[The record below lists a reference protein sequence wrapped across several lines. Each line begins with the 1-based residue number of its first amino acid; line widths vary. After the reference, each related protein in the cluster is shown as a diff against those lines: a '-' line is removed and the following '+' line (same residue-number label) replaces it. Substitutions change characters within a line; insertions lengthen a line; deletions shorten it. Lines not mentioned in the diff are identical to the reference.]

1 MIPAAFDYKAP
12 TSVDEAL
19 QLLAEGG
26 DDAKIIAGGQS
37 LLPVMKL
44 RLAAPELLIDLAKI
58 DSLKGIRD
66 DGDAIVIGAM
76 TPHFEVVGDPLV
88 AEHASLIA
96 RCVET
101 VADPQVR
108 HRGTIGG
115 ACAHADP
122 ASDIPAPMVALD
134 AEFVIAGPGGQRRVA
149 AADFF
154 QDLFTTALGED
165 EILVEVRVPKYT
177 GWGSAYE
184 KFVRVA
190 QQWAIAGVA
199 ATVRTD
205 SGTIAEARLA
215 LTNMGPTPVRARAAE
230 QALAGVAL
238 EPDAVAGALT
248 SIADGTAPPTDING
262 DPEYRR
268 HLVSIL
274 GRRAVLG
281 SRSAHIGQVRC
292 WRLPADRTG

>member
-1 MIPAAFDYKAP
+1 VIPAAFDYKAP

-58 DSLKGIRD
+58 DSLKGVRD

-76 TPHFEVVGDPLV
+76 TTHFEVSRDPLV
-88 AEHASLIA
+88 AEHASLIVK
-96 RCVET
+96 CVET

-108 HRGTIGG
+108 HRGTFGG
-115 ACAHADP
+115 ACSHADP
-122 ASDIPAPMVALD
+122 AGDLPAPTLALD
-134 AEFVIAGPGGQRRVA
+134 AEFVIAGPGGQRTVA

-154 QDLFTTALGED
+154 QDLFTTAIGDD
-165 EILVEVRVPKYT
+165 EILTEVRVPKYT

-199 ATVRTD
+199 ATVRTAG
-205 SGTIAEARLA
+205 GTIAEARIG

-230 QALAGVAL
+230 QALVGVAV
-238 EPDAVAGALT
+238 EPDAIAGALA
-248 SIADGTAPPTDING
+248 SIAEGTAPPTDLNG

-274 GRRAVLG
+274 GRRAVLAAA
-281 SRSAHIGQVRC
+281 RA
-292 WRLPADRTG
+292 

>member
-1 MIPAAFDYKAP
+1 VIPAAFDYKAP
-12 TSVDEAL
+12 TSLEEAL
-19 QLLAEGG
+19 QLLTEGG

-37 LLPVMKL
+37 LLPVLKL

-58 DSLKGIRD
+58 DSLRDVRD

-88 AEHASLIA
+88 NAHASLLA
-96 RCVET
+96 KCAAT

-108 HRGTIGG
+108 HRGTFGG

-122 ASDIPAPMVALD
+122 AGDIPAAALALD

-154 QDLFTTALGED
+154 QDLFTTAIGED

-190 QQWAIAGVA
+190 QQWAIVGVA
-199 ATVRTD
+199 ATVRTEN
-205 SGTIAEARLA
+205 GTIAEARIG
-215 LTNMGPTPVRARAAE
+215 LTNMGPTPIRARAAE
-230 QALAGVAL
+230 QALVGVAV
-238 EPDAVAGALT
+238 EPDAVASALT
-248 SIADGTAPPTDING
+248 SIADGTAPPTDVNG

-268 HLVSIL
+268 HLATIL
-274 GRRAVLG
+274 GRRAVL
-281 SRSAHIGQVRC
+281 A
-292 WRLPADRTG
+292 AART

>member
-1 MIPAAFDYKAP
+1 MFPAAFDYKAP
-12 TSVDEAL
+12 TSLEEAL

-44 RLAAPELLIDLAKI
+44 RLAAPELVIDLAKI
-58 DSLKGIRD
+58 DSLKGVRD

-76 TPHFEVVGDPLV
+76 TPHFEVVRDPLV

-122 ASDIPAPMVALD
+122 ASDVPAPMVALD
-134 AEFVIAGPGGQRRVA
+134 AELLIAGPGGQRRVA

-154 QDLFTTALGED
+154 QDLFTTALSDD

-184 KFVRVA
+184 KFVRVS
-190 QQWAIAGVA
+190 QQWAIVGVA
-199 ATVRTD
+199 ATVRTEG
-205 SGTIAEARLA
+205 GTIAEARLG
-215 LTNMGPTPVRARAAE
+215 LTNMGSTPVRARAAE
-230 QALAGVAL
+230 QALAGVAV
-238 EPDAVAGALT
+238 EPDAVAGALAG
-248 SIADGTAPPTDING
+248 IADGTAPPTDLNG

-268 HLVSIL
+268 HLASIL
-274 GRRAVLG
+274 GRRAVLAAAG
-281 SRSAHIGQVRC
+281 
-292 WRLPADRTG
+292 T

>member
-12 TSVDEAL
+12 TSLDDAL
-19 QLLAEGG
+19 QLLTSAG

-37 LLPVMKL
+37 LLPVLKL

-58 DSLKGIRD
+58 DSLKGVRD

-76 TPHFEVVGDPLV
+76 TPHFEILGDPLV

-108 HRGTIGG
+108 HRGTFGG

-122 ASDIPAPMVALD
+122 ASDIPASALALD
-134 AEFVIAGPGGQRRVA
+134 AEFVIAGPGGQRQVPA
-149 AADFF
+149 KDFF
-154 QDLFTTALGED
+154 QDLFTTAIGDD

-199 ATVRTD
+199 AAVRID
-205 SGTIAEARLA
+205 GDTIAEARIA
-215 LTNMGPTPVRARAAE
+215 LTNMGPTPIRARSAE
-230 QALAGVAL
+230 EALVGVAV
-238 EPDAVAGALT
+238 EPDAVAAALS
-248 SIADGTAPPTDING
+248 SIADGTSPPTDVNG

-274 GRRAVLG
+274 GRRAVLAAA
-281 SRSAHIGQVRC
+281 R
-292 WRLPADRTG
+292 P

>member
-12 TSVDEAL
+12 TSLGEAM
-19 QLLAEGG
+19 QLLASAG

-37 LLPVMKL
+37 LLPVLKL
-44 RLAAPELLIDLAKI
+44 RLAAPELVIDLAKI
-58 DSLKGIRD
+58 DSLKGVRD

-76 TPHFEVVGDPLV
+76 TPHFEVLGDPLV

-96 RCVET
+96 TCVET

-108 HRGTIGG
+108 HRGTFGG

-122 ASDIPAPMVALD
+122 ASDIPAPALALD

-154 QDLFTTALGED
+154 QDLFTTAVGDD

-199 ATVRTD
+199 ATVQTEG
-205 SGTIAEARLA
+205 GTIADARIA

-274 GRRAVLG
+274 GRRAVLAAA
-281 SRSAHIGQVRC
+281 RA
-292 WRLPADRTG
+292 

>member
-1 MIPAAFDYKAP
+1 VIPAAFDYKAP
-12 TSVDEAL
+12 TSIDDAL

-58 DSLKGIRD
+58 DSLKGVRD

-154 QDLFTTALGED
+154 QDLFTTALGDD

-184 KFVRVA
+184 KFVRVK

-199 ATVRTD
+199 ATVRTEGD
-205 SGTIAEARLA
+205 TIAEARLA

-230 QALAGVAL
+230 QALTGVAV
-238 EPDAVAGALT
+238 EPDAVTGALT
-248 SIADGTAPPTDING
+248 GIADSTAPPTDING

-274 GRRAVLG
+274 GRRAVLAAAG
-281 SRSAHIGQVRC
+281 
-292 WRLPADRTG
+292 T

>member
-1 MIPAAFDYKAP
+1 VIPAAFDYKAP
-12 TSVDEAL
+12 TSVEEAL
-19 QLLAEGG
+19 QLLTEGG

-37 LLPVMKL
+37 LLPVLKL

-58 DSLKGIRD
+58 DSLRGVRD

-76 TPHFEVVGDPLV
+76 TPHFEVVGGPLV
-88 AEHASLIA
+88 NAHASLLA
-96 RCVET
+96 KCAAT

-108 HRGTIGG
+108 HRGTFGG

-122 ASDIPAPMVALD
+122 AGDIPAAALALD
-134 AEFVIAGPGGQRRVA
+134 AEFMIAGPGGPRRVA

-154 QDLFTTALGED
+154 QDLFTTAIGED

-190 QQWAIAGVA
+190 QQWAIVGVA
-199 ATVRTD
+199 ATVRTEN
-205 SGTIAEARLA
+205 GTIAEARIG
-215 LTNMGPTPVRARAAE
+215 LTNMGPTPIRARAAE
-230 QALAGVAL
+230 QALVGIAV
-238 EPDAVAGALT
+238 EPDAVASALT
-248 SIADGTAPPTDING
+248 SIADGTAPPTDVNG

-268 HLVSIL
+268 HLATIL
-274 GRRAVLG
+274 GRRAVL
-281 SRSAHIGQVRC
+281 A
-292 WRLPADRTG
+292 AART

>member
-1 MIPAAFDYKAP
+1 VIPAAFDYKAP
-12 TSVDEAL
+12 TSVEEAL

-26 DDAKIIAGGQS
+26 DDAKIIGGGQS
-37 LLPVMKL
+37 LLPVLKL

-58 DSLKGIRD
+58 DSLRGVRD

-88 AEHASLIA
+88 NAHASLVA
-96 RCVET
+96 KCAAT

-108 HRGTIGG
+108 HRGTFGG

-122 ASDIPAPMVALD
+122 AGDIPAAALALD
-134 AEFVIAGPGGQRRVA
+134 AQFVIAGPGGQRRVA

-154 QDLFTTALGED
+154 QDLFTTAIGED

-177 GWGSAYE
+177 GWDSAYE

-190 QQWAIAGVA
+190 QQWAIVAVA
-199 ATVRTD
+199 ATVRTEN
-205 SGTIAEARLA
+205 GTIAEARIG
-215 LTNMGPTPVRARAAE
+215 LTNMGPTPIRARTAE
-230 QALAGVAL
+230 QALVGVAV
-238 EPDAVAGALT
+238 EPDAVASALT
-248 SIADGTAPPTDING
+248 SIADGTAPPTDVNG

-268 HLVSIL
+268 HLATIL
-274 GRRAVLG
+274 GRRAVL
-281 SRSAHIGQVRC
+281 A
-292 WRLPADRTG
+292 AART

>member
-1 MIPAAFDYKAP
+1 
-12 TSVDEAL
+12 V
-19 QLLAEGG
+19 
-26 DDAKIIAGGQS
+26 
-37 LLPVMKL
+37 
-44 RLAAPELLIDLAKI
+44 R
-58 DSLKGIRD
+58 
-66 DGDAIVIGAM
+66 
-76 TPHFEVVGDPLV
+76 HPLV

-96 RCVET
+96 RCVEL

-134 AEFVIAGPGGQRRVA
+134 VEFVIAGPGGQRRVA
-149 AADFF
+149 AGDFF
-154 QDLFTTALGED
+154 QDLFTTALGDD

-184 KFVRVA
+184 KFVRVQ

-199 ATVRTD
+199 ATVRTEGD
-205 SGTIAEARLA
+205 TIAEARLA

-230 QALAGVAL
+230 QALAGVAV
-238 EPDAVAGALT
+238 EPDAVAGALAG
-248 SIADGTAPPTDING
+248 IAEGTAPPTDING

-274 GRRAVLG
+274 GRRAVLAAA
-281 SRSAHIGQVRC
+281 RA
-292 WRLPADRTG
+292 

>member
-12 TSVDEAL
+12 TSLNEAL
-19 QLLAEGG
+19 QLLAEGN
-26 DDAKIIAGGQS
+26 DDTKIIAGGQS
-37 LLPVMKL
+37 LLAVMKL
-44 RLAAPELLIDLAKI
+44 RLAAPELLVDLAKI
-58 DSLKGIRD
+58 DSLRGVRD

-76 TPHFEVVGDPLV
+76 TPHFEVVRDPLV
-88 AEHASLIA
+88 TEHASLIA

-134 AEFVIAGPGGQRRVA
+134 VEFVIAGPGGRRRVA
-149 AADFF
+149 AVDFF
-154 QDLFTTALGED
+154 QDLFTTALGDD

-184 KFVRVA
+184 KFVRVK

-199 ATVRTD
+199 ATVRTEG
-205 SGTIAEARLA
+205 GTIAEARLA

-230 QALAGVAL
+230 QALAGVAV
-238 EPDAVAGALT
+238 EPDAVAGALS

-268 HLVSIL
+268 HLASIL
-274 GRRAVLG
+274 GRRAVL
-281 SRSAHIGQVRC
+281 A
-292 WRLPADRTG
+292 AART

>member
-1 MIPAAFDYKAP
+1 VIPAAFDYKAP

-76 TPHFEVVGDPLV
+76 TPYFEVVGDPLV

-122 ASDIPAPMVALD
+122 ASDLPAPMLALD

-154 QDLFTTALGED
+154 QDLFTTALGDD
-165 EILVEVRVPKYT
+165 EILIEVRVPKYT

-199 ATVRTD
+199 ATVRTEG
-205 SGTIAEARLA
+205 GTIAEARLG
-215 LTNMGPTPVRARAAE
+215 LTNMGSTPVRARAAE
-230 QALAGVAL
+230 QALAGVAV
-238 EPDAVAGALT
+238 EPDAVAGALAG
-248 SIADGTAPPTDING
+248 IADGTAPPTDLNG

-268 HLVSIL
+268 HLASIL
-274 GRRAVLG
+274 GRRAVLAAARG
-281 SRSAHIGQVRC
+281 
-292 WRLPADRTG
+292 

>member
-1 MIPAAFDYKAP
+1 VIPAAFDYKAP
-12 TSVDEAL
+12 TSLDEAL
-19 QLLAEGG
+19 QLLSEGG

-37 LLPVMKL
+37 LLPVLKL

-76 TPHFEVVGDPLV
+76 TSHYEVVRDPLV

-108 HRGTIGG
+108 HRGTFGG
-115 ACAHADP
+115 ACSHADP
-122 ASDIPAPMVALD
+122 ASDIPAPTLALD
-134 AEFVIAGPGGQRRVA
+134 AELVIAGPGGQRTVA

-154 QDLFTTALGED
+154 QDFFTTAVGDD
-165 EILVEVRVPKYT
+165 EILIEVRVPKYT

-199 ATVRTD
+199 ATVRTED
-205 SGTIAEARLA
+205 GTIAEARIG
-215 LTNMGPTPVRARAAE
+215 LTNMGPTPIRARAAE
-230 QALAGVAL
+230 QALVGVAV
-238 EPDAVAGALT
+238 EPDAIAGALT
-248 SIADGTAPPTDING
+248 GIAEGTAPPTDLNG

-268 HLVSIL
+268 HLASIL
-274 GRRAVLG
+274 GRRAVLAAARG
-281 SRSAHIGQVRC
+281 
-292 WRLPADRTG
+292 

>member
-12 TSVDEAL
+12 TSLDEAVR
-19 QLLAEGG
+19 LLASAG

-37 LLPVMKL
+37 LLPVLKL
-44 RLAAPELLIDLAKI
+44 RLAAPELVIDLAKI
-58 DSLKGIRD
+58 DSLKGVRD

-76 TPHFEVVGDPLV
+76 TPHFEVLGDPLV

-108 HRGTIGG
+108 HRGTFGG
-115 ACAHADP
+115 ACVHADP
-122 ASDIPAPMVALD
+122 AGDIPAPVLALD
-134 AEFVIAGPGGQRRVA
+134 AEFLIAGPGGQRQVLA
-149 AADFF
+149 KDFF
-154 QDLFTTALGED
+154 QDLFTTAVGDD

-199 ATVRTD
+199 AAVRTD
-205 SGTIAEARLA
+205 GDTIAEARIA
-215 LTNMGPTPVRARAAE
+215 LTNMGPTPIRARSAE
-230 QALAGVAL
+230 EALVGVAV
-238 EPDAVAGALT
+238 EPDAVAGALS
-248 SIADGTAPPTDING
+248 SIADGTSPPTDVNG

-274 GRRAVLG
+274 GRRAVLAAA
-281 SRSAHIGQVRC
+281 R
-292 WRLPADRTG
+292 P

>member
-12 TSVDEAL
+12 TSLDEAL
-19 QLLAEGG
+19 QLLVEGG

-37 LLPVMKL
+37 LLPVLKL

-66 DGDAIVIGAM
+66 DGNAIVIGAM
-76 TPHFEVVGDPLV
+76 TPHFEVLGDPLV

-96 RCVET
+96 RCAET

-108 HRGTIGG
+108 HRGTFGG

-122 ASDIPAPMVALD
+122 ASDIPAPALALD
-134 AEFVIAGPGGQRRVA
+134 AEFLIAGPGGQRRVPA
-149 AADFF
+149 KDFF
-154 QDLFTTALGED
+154 QDLFTTAVGDD

-199 ATVRTD
+199 AAVRTD
-205 SGTIAEARLA
+205 GDTIAEARIA
-215 LTNMGPTPVRARAAE
+215 LTNMGPTPIRARSAE
-230 QALAGVAL
+230 EALVGVAV
-238 EPDAVAGALT
+238 EPDAVAAALS
-248 SIADGTAPPTDING
+248 SIADGTSPPTDVNG

-274 GRRAVLG
+274 GRRAVLAAA
-281 SRSAHIGQVRC
+281 R
-292 WRLPADRTG
+292 P

>member
-26 DDAKIIAGGQS
+26 DDAKIIGGGQS

-66 DGDAIVIGAM
+66 DGEAIVIGAM

-88 AEHASLIA
+88 VEHASLIA

-122 ASDIPAPMVALD
+122 ASDIPAPMLALD

-154 QDLFTTALGED
+154 QDLFATALGED

-248 SIADGTAPPTDING
+248 SIADGTTPPTDING

-274 GRRAVLG
+274 GRRAVL
-281 SRSAHIGQVRC
+281 A
-292 WRLPADRTG
+292 AART

>member
-1 MIPAAFDYKAP
+1 VIPAAFDYKAP
-12 TSVDEAL
+12 TSLDEAL
-19 QLLAEGG
+19 ELLSSAG

-37 LLPVMKL
+37 LLPVLKL

-58 DSLKGIRD
+58 DSLKGVRD

-76 TPHFEVVGDPLV
+76 TTHFEVSQDPLV

-96 RCVET
+96 KCIET

-108 HRGTIGG
+108 HRGTFGG
-115 ACAHADP
+115 ACSHADP
-122 ASDIPAPMVALD
+122 ASDIPAPTLALD

-154 QDLFTTALGED
+154 QDLFTTAVGDD
-165 EILVEVRVPKYT
+165 EILTEVRVPKYT

-190 QQWAIAGVA
+190 QQWAIVGVA
-199 ATVRTD
+199 ATARTE
-205 SGTIAEARLA
+205 SGAIAEARIG
-215 LTNMGPTPVRARAAE
+215 LTNMGATPVRARAAE
-230 QALAGVAL
+230 QALVGVAV
-238 EPDAVAGALT
+238 EPDAIAAAL
-248 SIADGTAPPTDING
+248 SNIAEGTAPPTDLNG

-268 HLVSIL
+268 HLASIL
-274 GRRAVLG
+274 GRRAVLAAA
-281 SRSAHIGQVRC
+281 RA
-292 WRLPADRTG
+292 

>member
-1 MIPAAFDYKAP
+1 VIPAAFDYKAP
-12 TSVDEAL
+12 TSLDEAL
-19 QLLAEGG
+19 QLLSEGG

-37 LLPVMKL
+37 LLPVLKL

-76 TPHFEVVGDPLV
+76 TSHYEVVRDPLV

-108 HRGTIGG
+108 HRGTFGG
-115 ACAHADP
+115 ACSHADP
-122 ASDIPAPMVALD
+122 ASDIPAPTLALD
-134 AEFVIAGPGGQRRVA
+134 AELVIAGPGGQRTVA

-154 QDLFTTALGED
+154 QDFFTTAVGDD
-165 EILVEVRVPKYT
+165 EILIEVRVPKYT

-199 ATVRTD
+199 ATVRTED
-205 SGTIAEARLA
+205 GTIAEARIG
-215 LTNMGPTPVRARAAE
+215 LTNMGPIPIRARAAE
-230 QALAGVAL
+230 QALVGVAV
-238 EPDAVAGALT
+238 EPDAIAGALT
-248 SIADGTAPPTDING
+248 GIAEGTAPPTDLNG

-268 HLVSIL
+268 HLASIL
-274 GRRAVLG
+274 GRRAVLAAARG
-281 SRSAHIGQVRC
+281 
-292 WRLPADRTG
+292 

>member
-12 TSVDEAL
+12 TSLDEAL
-19 QLLAEGG
+19 QLLAEGS
-26 DDAKIIAGGQS
+26 DDTKIIAGGQS

-44 RLAAPELLIDLAKI
+44 RLGAPDLLIDLAKI
-58 DSLKGIRD
+58 DSLKGVRD

-154 QDLFTTALGED
+154 QDLFTTALGDD

-184 KFVRVA
+184 KFVRVQ

-199 ATVRTD
+199 ATVRAEG
-205 SGTIAEARLA
+205 GTIAEARLG
-215 LTNMGPTPVRARAAE
+215 LTNMGPTPIRARTAE
-230 QALAGVAL
+230 QALAGVAV
-238 EPDAVAGALT
+238 EPDAVAGALAG
-248 SIADGTAPPTDING
+248 IADGTAPPTDLNG

-268 HLVSIL
+268 HLVPIL
-274 GRRAVLG
+274 GRRAVL
-281 SRSAHIGQVRC
+281 A
-292 WRLPADRTG
+292 AART

>member
-12 TSVDEAL
+12 TSLEEAL

-44 RLAAPELLIDLAKI
+44 RLAAPELVIDLAKI
-58 DSLKGIRD
+58 DSLKGVRD

-76 TPHFEVVGDPLV
+76 TPHFEVVRDPLV

-134 AEFVIAGPGGQRRVA
+134 AELLIAGPGGQRRVA

-154 QDLFTTALGED
+154 QDLFTTALSDD

-184 KFVRVA
+184 KFVRVS
-190 QQWAIAGVA
+190 QQWAIVGVA
-199 ATVRTD
+199 ATVRTEG
-205 SGTIAEARLA
+205 GTIVEARLG
-215 LTNMGPTPVRARAAE
+215 LTNMGSTPVRGRAAE
-230 QALAGVAL
+230 QALAGVAV
-238 EPDAVAGALT
+238 EPDAVAGALAG
-248 SIADGTAPPTDING
+248 IADGTAPPTDLNG

-268 HLVSIL
+268 HLASIL
-274 GRRAVLG
+274 GRRAVLAAAG
-281 SRSAHIGQVRC
+281 R
-292 WRLPADRTG
+292 

>member
-12 TSVDEAL
+12 TSLEEAL

-37 LLPVMKL
+37 LLPVLKL
-44 RLAAPELLIDLAKI
+44 RLAAPELVIDLGKI
-58 DSLKGIRD
+58 DSLKGVRD

-76 TPHFEVVGDPLV
+76 TTHFEVSGDPLV

-96 RCVET
+96 KCIET

-108 HRGTIGG
+108 HRGTFGG
-115 ACAHADP
+115 ACSHADP
-122 ASDIPAPMVALD
+122 ASDIPAPTLALD
-134 AEFVIAGPGGQRRVA
+134 AQFVIAGPGGQRTVA

-154 QDLFTTALGED
+154 QDLFTTAIGDD
-165 EILVEVRVPKYT
+165 EILTEVRVPKYT

-190 QQWAIAGVA
+190 QQWAIVGVA
-199 ATVRTD
+199 ATVRTEGD
-205 SGTIAEARLA
+205 TIAEARIG
-215 LTNMGPTPVRARAAE
+215 LTNMGRTPVRAQAAE
-230 QALAGVAL
+230 QSLVGVAV
-238 EPDAVAGALT
+238 EPDAIAGALS
-248 SIADGTAPPTDING
+248 SIAEGAAPPTDLNG

-274 GRRAVLG
+274 GRRAVL
-281 SRSAHIGQVRC
+281 A
-292 WRLPADRTG
+292 AART

>member
-12 TSVDEAL
+12 TSLDEAL
-19 QLLAEGG
+19 QLLVDGG

-58 DSLKGIRD
+58 DSLKGVRD
-66 DGDAIVIGAM
+66 DRDAIVIGAM
-76 TPHFEVVGDPLV
+76 TPYFEVVGDPLV

-122 ASDIPAPMVALD
+122 ASDLPAPMLALD

-154 QDLFTTALGED
+154 QDLFTTALGDD
-165 EILVEVRVPKYT
+165 EILIEARVPKYT

-199 ATVRTD
+199 AAVRTEG
-205 SGTIAEARLA
+205 GTIAEARLG

-230 QALAGVAL
+230 QALAGVAV
-238 EPDAVAGALT
+238 EPDAVAGALAG
-248 SIADGTAPPTDING
+248 IADGTAPPTDLNG

-268 HLVSIL
+268 HLASIL
-274 GRRAVLG
+274 GRRAVLAAA
-281 SRSAHIGQVRC
+281 RR
-292 WRLPADRTG
+292 

>member
-1 MIPAAFDYKAP
+1 
-12 TSVDEAL
+12 
-19 QLLAEGG
+19 
-26 DDAKIIAGGQS
+26 
-37 LLPVMKL
+37 
-44 RLAAPELLIDLAKI
+44 
-58 DSLKGIRD
+58 
-66 DGDAIVIGAM
+66 M
-76 TPHFEVVGDPLV
+76 TPHFEVVQDPLV

-134 AEFVIAGPGGQRRVA
+134 AEFVIAGPGGQQRRVA
-149 AADFF
+149 ATDFF
-154 QDLFTTALGED
+154 QDFFTTALGDD
-165 EILVEVRVPKYT
+165 EILVEVRLPKYT

-184 KFVRVA
+184 KFVRVK

-199 ATVRTD
+199 ATVRTEG
-205 SGTIAEARLA
+205 GTIAEARLA

-230 QALAGVAL
+230 EALAGVAV
-238 EPDAVAGALT
+238 EPDAVAGALS

-262 DPEYRR
+262 DPEYRT

-274 GRRAVLG
+274 GRRAVL
-281 SRSAHIGQVRC
+281 A
-292 WRLPADRTG
+292 AART

>member
-1 MIPAAFDYKAP
+1 VIPAAFDYKAP
-12 TSVDEAL
+12 TSLDEAL
-19 QLLAEGG
+19 QLLSEGG

-37 LLPVMKL
+37 LLPVLKL

-76 TPHFEVVGDPLV
+76 TSHYEVVRDPLV

-108 HRGTIGG
+108 HRGTFGG
-115 ACAHADP
+115 ACSHADP
-122 ASDIPAPMVALD
+122 ASDIPAPTLALD
-134 AEFVIAGPGGQRRVA
+134 AELVIAGPGGQRTVA

-154 QDLFTTALGED
+154 QDFFTTAVGDD
-165 EILVEVRVPKYT
+165 EILIEVRVPKYT

-199 ATVRTD
+199 ATARTED
-205 SGTIAEARLA
+205 GTIAEARIG
-215 LTNMGPTPVRARAAE
+215 LTNMGPTPIRARAAE
-230 QALAGVAL
+230 QALVGVAV
-238 EPDAVAGALT
+238 EPDAIAGALT
-248 SIADGTAPPTDING
+248 GIAEGTAPPTDLNG

-268 HLVSIL
+268 HLASIL
-274 GRRAVLG
+274 GRRAVLAAARG
-281 SRSAHIGQVRC
+281 
-292 WRLPADRTG
+292 

>member
-1 MIPAAFDYKAP
+1 VIPAAFDYKAP

-58 DSLKGIRD
+58 DSLKGVRD
-66 DGDAIVIGAM
+66 DGDAIVIGAT
-76 TPHFEVVGDPLV
+76 TPHFKVVQDPLV
-88 AEHASLIA
+88 AEHASLLA

-122 ASDIPAPMVALD
+122 ASDVPAPMVALD
-134 AEFVIAGPGGQRRVA
+134 AELLIAGPGGQRRVA

-154 QDLFTTALGED
+154 QDLFTTALSDD

-184 KFVRVA
+184 KFVRVS
-190 QQWAIAGVA
+190 QQWAIVGVA
-199 ATVRTD
+199 ATVRTEG
-205 SGTIAEARLA
+205 GTIAEARLG
-215 LTNMGPTPVRARAAE
+215 LTNMGSTPVRARAAE
-230 QALAGVAL
+230 QALAGVAV
-238 EPDAVAGALT
+238 EPDSVAGALAG
-248 SIADGTAPPTDING
+248 IADGTAPPTDLNG

-268 HLVSIL
+268 HLASIL
-274 GRRAVLG
+274 GRRAVLAAAG
-281 SRSAHIGQVRC
+281 
-292 WRLPADRTG
+292 T

>member
-12 TSVDEAL
+12 TSLNEAL
-19 QLLAEGG
+19 QLLGEGG

-37 LLPVMKL
+37 LLPVLRL
-44 RLAAPELLIDLAKI
+44 RLAAPELVIDLAKI

-66 DGDAIVIGAM
+66 DGDAIIIGAM
-76 TPHFEVVGDPLV
+76 TPHFDVLRDPLI

-96 RCVET
+96 KCVAT

-108 HRGTIGG
+108 HRGTFGG

-122 ASDIPAPMVALD
+122 ASDIPAPVLALD
-134 AEFVIAGPGGQRRVA
+134 AEFVIAGPSGQRTVA
-149 AADFF
+149 ATDFF
-154 QDLFTTALGED
+154 QDLFTTAVGDD

-190 QQWAIAGVA
+190 HQWAIAGVA
-199 ATVRTD
+199 ATVRTEG
-205 SGTIAEARLA
+205 GTIAEARIA
-215 LTNMGPTPVRARAAE
+215 LTNMGPTPIRARAAE
-230 QALAGVAL
+230 QALVGVAV

-248 SIADGTAPPTDING
+248 SIADGTAPPTDLNG

-268 HLVSIL
+268 HLVSVL
-274 GRRAVLG
+274 GRRAVL
-281 SRSAHIGQVRC
+281 A
-292 WRLPADRTG
+292 AART